1 MHDSSAAFTIAFPE
15 ARKTRTAS
23 TLATVFFLMFWILW
37 GVDLFGAPSV
47 PELPWFTIA
56 LIPFALFLGFS
67 IYGWRKQREL
77 APLLNRRFEEEFAA
91 HTQEEYPPDVDILK
105 VRRSI
110 AVKRPDGSVCLWA

>member
-77 APLLNRRFEEEFAA
+77 APIINRRFEEEFAA
-91 HTQEEYPPDVDILK
+91 HTQEEYPQTWT
-105 VRRSI
+105 S
-110 AVKRPDGSVCLWA
+110 